1 MNSIIED
8 VQVRKILDSRGNP
21 TIEVDVITWSGF
33 GRAAA
38 PSGASTGSREVVSFP
53 EGGVDI
59 VVSEMEDLIASELI
73 GMDACDVATIDEVLK
88 EIDGTDNLAAIGG
101 NTTVAIS
108 MAVAK
113 AAASSYNMPLYQYI
127 GGNFTNEL
135 PYPLGNMMNGGA
147 HAGINAPDIQE
158 FLVVPIGATNM
169 VDGIFANASIHK
181 KLKELIQSKD
191 SNFTGGK
198 GDEGGWVP
206 NITNADALEIQAQAC
221 EEVGDEIGIEIR
233 PALDMAASEMW
244 DANEQK
250 YVYAQD
256 GIKRDTGDQID
267 FVKEIIDTYKMFDVE
282 DPFDESDF
290 EGFAQLT
297 SRVGDKCLIC
307 GDDLFTTNKELLAKG
322 IEMNAANAII
332 IKPNQIGSLSE
343 TYATVKL
350 AKENG
355 IVPVVSHRS
364 GETTDDTIA
373 HLAVGFNSPMIKTG
387 AIGGERIAK
396 LNELIR
402 IEEKLPNSRMGKFK
416 N

>member
-206 NITNADALEIQAQAC
+206 NITNTDALEIQAQAC

-267 FVKEIIDTYKMFDVE
+267 FVKEIIDTYKMFYVE

-297 SRVGDKCLIC
+297 SKVGDKCLIC

-343 TYATVKL
+343 THATVKL

>member
-1 MNSIIED
+1 
-8 VQVRKILDSRGNP
+8 
-21 TIEVDVITWSGF
+21 
-33 GRAAA
+33 
-38 PSGASTGSREVVSFP
+38 
-53 EGGVDI
+53 
-59 VVSEMEDLIASELI
+59 
-73 GMDACDVATIDEVLK
+73 
-88 EIDGTDNLAAIGG
+88 
-101 NTTVAIS
+101 

-267 FVKEIIDTYKMFDVE
+267 FVKEIIDTYKMFYVE